1 MGIQIFILVLLTH
14 ILFSKKMK
22 LISTLAIAGLAFVAA
37 VSAKPADATSGGAA
51 AEQQTADK
59 NEDKAADKS
68 EDKTGDK
75 TADTD
80 KTTAATAQ
88 DTATASS
95 STLSASVLIFG
106 YGLGYIGNMV

>member
-51 AEQQTADK
+51 AEQQTADQKADETADQNADKNADK
-59 NEDKAADKS
+59 NEDKSA
-68 EDKTGDK
+68 DK

-95 STLSASVLIFG
+95 STLSA
-106 YGLGYIGNMV
+106 

>member
-51 AEQQTADK
+51 AEQQTADQKADETADQNADKNADKNDDKSADK

-68 EDKTGDK
+68 EDKTGEP

-80 KTTAATAQ
+80 K
-88 DTATASS
+88 TATASS
-95 STLSASVLIFG
+95 STLS
-106 YGLGYIGNMV
+106 